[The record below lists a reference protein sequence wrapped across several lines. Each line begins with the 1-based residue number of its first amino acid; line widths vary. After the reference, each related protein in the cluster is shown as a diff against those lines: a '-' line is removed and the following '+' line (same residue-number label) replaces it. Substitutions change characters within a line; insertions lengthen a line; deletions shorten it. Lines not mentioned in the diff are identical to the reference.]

1 MNVAYGEQIAKNQ
14 VLDRNYTL
22 QQPTVMIKAKP
33 GKLLTLLMTD
43 PDANLPS
50 WLHWMVTNI
59 PGDVPDVENGDVVVA
74 YAPPTPPSGTH
85 TYVFTLYEQL
95 SSIIV
100 PTPEQRG
107 NFNVRDFVYKYA
119 LGKPILSQ
127 KVRVMA
133 K

>member
-1 MNVAYGEQIAKNQ
+1 MNVSYGEQVAKNQ

-22 QQPTVMIKAKP
+22 EQPTVAIKAASQ
-33 GKLLTLLMTD
+33 KLFTLLMTD
-43 PDANLPS
+43 PDATPPS

-59 PGDVPDVENGDVVVA
+59 PGDMPSIENGDVVVA

-85 TYVFTLYEQL
+85 TYVFTLYEQV

-107 NFNVRDFVYKYA
+107 NFNVREFVYRYA
-119 LGKPILSQ
+119 LGKPLISR
-127 KVRVMA
+127 KIRVMA